1 MNITILTIG
10 SRGDVQPF
18 VALGK
23 GLKEAGHAVRIG
35 TDAAFEAL
43 AGGAGLDF
51 THVAGD
57 IRSVMQSAGGHEMLE
72 QGQNPLVMIRTMIEA
87 ARPLAKR
94 IAEDFLNA
102 AHDADGLILGGVAFF
117 GGTAVAEKLNIP
129 YIPASYMPVY
139 PTRTFAHPL
148 FTNRQIKMGGVLN
161 RLSADLITQAFW
173 QASRPVLN
181 QGRSEVLGLGP
192 AAFFGPYQDM
202 DRQRIAHIHG
212 YSTTVVPRPPDYP
225 DFVHITGYWF
235 LDADPNWQPPKQLM
249 DFLDAGPAP
258 VCIGFGSMSNEKP
271 EEVAEMLVEALRL
284 AGQRGILLT
293 GWEGLHASSLP
304 DTVFLLREAP
314 HDWLFPRMVA
324 VVHHGGCGTTAAGL
338 RAGVPS
344 ILIPFFGDQPFWAQ
358 QVYRLGVGPSPIPR
372 RALTANRLAEAI
384 QQAVSNQEMQAR
396 CRGIAQKL
404 QTENGVQQAIK
415 VIERSFVAS
424 RQKNNRFA
432 GS

>member
-10 SRGDVQPF
+10 SRGDVQPL

-23 GLKEAGHAVRIG
+23 GLKEAGHAVHIG
-35 TDAAFEAL
+35 TDAAFETL
-43 AGGAGLDF
+43 ATGAGLDF
-51 THVAGD
+51 TPVAGD
-57 IRSVMQSAGGHEMLE
+57 IRSLMQSAGGRAMLE

-87 ARPLAKR
+87 ARPLAKQ

-102 AHDADGLILGGVAFF
+102 AQDADGLILGSVAFF

-139 PTRTFAHPL
+139 PTRAFAHPL
-148 FTNRQIKMGGVLN
+148 FTNRQIKMGGALN
-161 RLSADLITQAFW
+161 CLSADLITQSFW

-181 QGRSEVLGLGP
+181 RGRSEVLGLGP

-212 YSTTVVPRPPDYP
+212 YSATVVPRPPDYP

-235 LDADPNWQPPKQLM
+235 LDADPNWLPPKQLT
-249 DFLDAGPAP
+249 DFLDTGPAP

-271 EEVAEMLVEALRL
+271 EEVTEMLVEALRL
-284 AGQRGILLT
+284 ADQRGILLT
-293 GWEGLHASSLP
+293 GWEGLRASSLP
-304 DTVFLLREAP
+304 DTIFLLREAP
-314 HDWLFPRMVA
+314 HDWLFPRMAA

-344 ILIPFFGDQPFWAQ
+344 ILIPFFGDQPFWAE
-358 QVYRLGVGPSPIPR
+358 QVHRLGVGPSPIPR
-372 RALTANRLAEAI
+372 KALTAKRLAEAI
-384 QQAVSNQEMQAR
+384 QLAVNDQGIQAR
-396 CRGIAQKL
+396 CQAIAQKI

-415 VIERSFVAS
+415 VIEHSFTAS
-424 RQKNNRFA
+424 EQGK
-432 GS
+432 

>member
-1 MNITILTIG
+1 MNITILAIG

-23 GLKEAGHAVRIG
+23 GLKEAGHTVRIG
-35 TDAAFEAL
+35 TDAVFETL
-43 AGGAGLDF
+43 AHGAGLDF
-51 THVAGD
+51 TPVAGD
-57 IRSVMQSAGGHEMLE
+57 IRSVMQSASGREMLD
-72 QGQNPLVMIRTMIEA
+72 QGQNPLIMIRTMIEE

-102 AHDADGLILGGVAFF
+102 AQDADGLILGGVAFF

-129 YIPASYMPVY
+129 YIQASYMPDY
-139 PTRTFAHPL
+139 PTRAFAHPL
-148 FTNRQIKMGGVLN
+148 FTNRRLKMGGALN

-192 AAFFGPYQDM
+192 AAFFGPYRGM
-202 DRQRIAHIHG
+202 DRHRIARIHG

-225 DFVHITGYWF
+225 DYVHITGYWF
-235 LDADPNWQPPKQLM
+235 LDVDPNWQPPKQLL
-249 DFLDAGPAP
+249 DFLAAGPAP

-271 EEVAEMLVEALRL
+271 EEVTGVMVEALKM

-293 GWEGLHASSLP
+293 GWEGLRASTLP
-304 DTVFLLREAP
+304 DTVFLLHDAP
-314 HDWLFPRMVA
+314 HDWLFPRMAA

-358 QVYRLGVGPSPIPR
+358 QIYRLGAGPSPIPR
-372 RALTANRLAEAI
+372 KALTADRLSKAI
-384 QQAVSNQEMQAR
+384 QLAVKDQNMQAR
-396 CRGIAQKL
+396 CQVIAQKI
-404 QTENGVQQAIK
+404 QAENGIQQAIQ
-415 VIERSFVAS
+415 VIEHSFTAS
-424 RQKNNRFA
+424 R
-432 GS
+432 

>member
-10 SRGDVQPF
+10 SRGDVQPL

-23 GLKEAGHAVRIG
+23 GLKEAGHIVRIG
-35 TDAAFEAL
+35 TDAAFETL
-43 AGGAGLDF
+43 TRGVGLDF
-51 THVAGD
+51 TPVAGD
-57 IRSVMQSAGGHEMLE
+57 IRSVMQSAGGREMLD
-72 QGQNPLVMIRTMIEA
+72 QGQNPLIMIGTMIEA

-102 AHDADGLILGGVAFF
+102 AQDADGLILGGVAFF

-129 YIPASYMPVY
+129 FIPASYMPVY
-139 PTRTFAHPL
+139 PTRAFAHPL
-148 FTNRQIKMGGVLN
+148 FTHRLLKMGGALN

-192 AAFFGPYQDM
+192 AAFFGPYREM
-202 DRQRIAHIHG
+202 DRQRIAHVHG

-235 LDADPNWQPPKQLM
+235 LDADPNWQPTKQLL
-249 DFLDAGPAP
+249 DFLATGPAP

-271 EEVAEMLVEALRL
+271 EEVTEVLVEALQMT
-284 AGQRGILLT
+284 GQRGILLT
-293 GWEGLHASSLP
+293 GWEGLRASTLP
-304 DTVFLLREAP
+304 DTVFLLHDAP
-314 HDWLFPRMVA
+314 HDWLFPRMAA

-358 QVYRLGVGPSPIPR
+358 QIHRLGAGPSPIPR
-372 RALTANRLAEAI
+372 KALTAKRLAEAI
-384 QQAVSNQEMQAR
+384 QLAVNDYEMQVR
-396 CRGIAQKL
+396 CQVIAQKI
-404 QTENGVQQAIK
+404 QAENGIQQAIQ
-415 VIERSFVAS
+415 VIEHSFTAS
-424 RQKNNRFA
+424 RH
-432 GS
+432 